1 MSQHLV
7 AGILAVFSEGR
18 DLALATTFADGR
30 PHVVTVSYASEGLMI
45 YFGCSAGSQKAQN
58 LARDGRVALTI
69 TLPYRDWG
77 EIRGVSLSGHARA
90 LSAGEARDRAAIL
103 FMQKF
108 SEIAQ
113 YVSTPGDELSLFAVT
128 PEVIGLLDYRKGFG
142 HVEHVRVVQA
152 EPPRIAPLSPRATRQ
167 PAGAA

>member
-7 AGILAVFSEGR
+7 SDILAVLSEGR
-18 DLALATTFADGR
+18 DLAIATTFADGA
-30 PHVVTVSYASEGLMI
+30 PHVVTVSYASDGLTI

-58 LARDGRVALTI
+58 LARDGRVALTL

-77 EIRGVSLSGHARA
+77 EIRGLSLSGRARA
-90 LSAGEARDRAAIL
+90 VPAGEAQDRAAVL

-113 YVSTPGDELSLFAVT
+113 FVSAPEAELSLFAVT

-142 HVEHVRVVQA
+142 HVEHVRVLQV
-152 EPPRIAPLSPRATRQ
+152 EPARTQPLTW
-167 PAGAA
+167 PA

>member
-7 AGILAVFSEGR
+7 SDILAVLAEGR
-18 DLALATTFADGR
+18 DLAIATTFADGA
-30 PHVVTVSYASEGLMI
+30 PHVVTVSYASEGLII

-58 LARDGRVALTI
+58 LARDERVALTL

-77 EIRGVSLSGHARA
+77 EIRGLSLSGRA
-90 LSAGEARDRAAIL
+90 GAVPAGEAQDRAAVL

-113 YVSTPGDELSLFAVT
+113 FVSAPEAELSLFAVT

-142 HVEHVRVVQA
+142 HVEHVRVLQV
-152 EPPRIAPLSPRATRQ
+152 EPARTQPLTSPA
-167 PAGAA
+167 